1 MKEKLKREL
10 NRARENK
17 LLTLMILPGFI
28 FMIVFNY
35 VPMYGLYIAFTT
47 QFSPFDTVF
56 TANYVGFQNFIDFL
70 TDPYFLNVLKNT
82 FVISFGKLL
91 IGFPLGIIFA
101 LMINELRQPEFK
113 KWSQTVSYL
122 PHFLSWVIL
131 GGMLISWLSTTGIVN
146 EMLMALNIVDKPVA
160 FLTTASYYKPI
171 AIISDVWKEI
181 GWSTILYLA
190 AMTSIDP
197 GLYEASTLDGAG
209 KLKQTLHVTLPGIRT
224 IIALNLVL
232 SVGALLNSN
241 LDQTLILQNSLN
253 VSASEVLDSYVL
265 KIGLIGADYSYATA
279 IGLFR
284 SVVALVLVLGS
295 NKIASKINDKS
306 IF

>member
-1 MKEKLKREL
+1 
-10 NRARENK
+10 
-17 LLTLMILPGFI
+17 
-28 FMIVFNY
+28 MIVFNY
-35 VPMYGLYIAFTT
+35 IPMYGLYIAFTS
-47 QFSPFDTVF
+47 QFTPFDNIF
-56 TANYVGFQNFIDFL
+56 TANYVGFQNFQDFL

-82 FVISFGKLL
+82 FIISFGKLL

-101 LMINELRQPEFK
+101 LMINELRRPGFK

-146 EMLMALNIVDKPVA
+146 DILINLNIIDKPIA
-160 FLTTASYYKPI
+160 FLTTPNYYKPI

-190 AMTSIDP
+190 AMTGIDP

-209 KLKQTLHVTLPGIRT
+209 KFKQIIHVTLPGIRT

-253 VSASEVLDSYVL
+253 LSASEVLDSYVF
-265 KIGLIGADYSYATA
+265 KIGLQGADYSYATA

-284 SVVALVLVLGS
+284 SVIALVLVLSS
-295 NKIASKINDKS
+295 NIVAKKINDRS